1 ETGDEPRRDTGDGS
15 PESSVTPTAPAPE
28 ADTPTTELPTPT
40 IDEAARD
47 SDDSVGFADPSSSD
61 TPPEA
66 AEAGEPEEEIFVA
79 GARLARTPGSAHV
92 IGRKQLE
99 RFEYDDSQAILLQV
113 PGVYVRQEDGIGL
126 RPNIGIRGVS
136 PDRSKKLTLM
146 EDGILFGPA
155 PYSAPAAYF
164 FPLMTR
170 MGQVQVIKGP
180 SAIAHGPQTVG
191 GAIDFIS
198 RPIPTET
205 SGGLDLGLGD
215 FGYSKAHGHFGSSDG
230 QTGFLL
236 EGVRLQNT
244 GFMNLP
250 SGADTGS
257 TRYEWV
263 AKASHVL
270 DPSADV
276 LNEFRFK
283 LTYSDEVSNETYL
296 GKTDA
301 DFRAD
306 PYRRYAASALDQM
319 KSHRLALAATH
330 VLHAPDAGIKLT
342 TSAYKHEMTRTWTKL
357 NRLGSAAVA
366 GVLREPDTLRHEEL
380 YGVLTGEQDTAS
392 PGTRLFIGPNA
403 RTFVSQGVQTRL
415 DL

>member
-1 ETGDEPRRDTGDGS
+1 MWIRRTFRASAPSLRLLAALPWCLLPAQALAQAPTDDPTDTPDAAEAPPEAPAEEAPAEEAPAEEAPAEEASLEEAPTEDAPAQGGPSSEDAADPQAPPADQAETGDEPRRDTGDGS

-236 EGVRLQNT
+236 EGVRL
-244 GFMNLP
+244 
-250 SGADTGS
+250 
-257 TRYEWV
+257 
-263 AKASHVL
+263 
-270 DPSADV
+270 
-276 LNEFRFK
+276 
-283 LTYSDEVSNETYL
+283 
-296 GKTDA
+296 
-301 DFRAD
+301 
-306 PYRRYAASALDQM
+306 
-319 KSHRLALAATH
+319 
-330 VLHAPDAGIKLT
+330 
-342 TSAYKHEMTRTWTKL
+342 
-357 NRLGSAAVA
+357 
-366 GVLREPDTLRHEEL
+366 
-380 YGVLTGEQDTAS
+380 
-392 PGTRLFIGPNA
+392 
-403 RTFVSQGVQTRL
+403 
-415 DL
+415 